1 MSTDEG
7 PAGGRPV
14 ALITGASYGI
24 GGATAAGLAAD
35 GFDIV
40 VTDLDAGHLDETR
53 RRVDAAGAR
62 CLALALDVRDQQS
75 IERCFTDALS
85 EFGHVDLIVNNAGV
99 PSPRKLIVETTREDW
114 NSVIDVNLTGA
125 YFFSQAF
132 ARRLIEQKRPGHVIS
147 LASTFGIIGQST
159 VSVYG
164 ISKAAVSHMTK
175 MMAIEWAELGIRA
188 NAVAPGAT
196 TTETRAKYHADPV
209 LGPRARAKIPVGRFA
224 QPDEVAAAIRYLA
237 SPGAAYVN
245 GHTLV
250 LDGGLTVA

>member
-1 MSTDEG
+1 MSIDGEM
-7 PAGGRPV
+7 PDGRPV

-40 VTDLDAGHLDETR
+40 VTDLDRGQLAETQ
-53 RRVDAAGAR
+53 RRVEAVGR
-62 CLALALDVRDQQS
+62 KSLALSLDVRDQQS
-75 IERCFTDALS
+75 IDRCFADAFS
-85 EFGHVDLIVNNAGV
+85 EFGRVDLIVNNAGV

-114 NSVIDVNLTGA
+114 QSIVDVNVTGVF
-125 YFFSQAF
+125 FFSQAF
-132 ARRLIEQKRPGHVIS
+132 ARRLIERKRPGHVIS
-147 LASTFGIIGQST
+147 LASTFGIIAQSN

-196 TTETRAKYHADPV
+196 TTETRAKYHRDPV
-209 LGPRARAKIPVGRFA
+209 LGPKARAKIPIGRFA
-224 QPDEVAAAIRYLA
+224 QPEEVSAAIRYLA

-250 LDGGLTVA
+250 IDGGLTVA

>member
-1 MSTDEG
+1 MGEESTNE
-7 PAGGRPV
+7 RPV
-14 ALITGASYGI
+14 ALVTGASYGI

-40 VTDLDAGHLDETR
+40 VTDLDRDHLTETQG
-53 RRVDAAGAR
+53 RVEAAGSKS
-62 CLALALDVRDQQS
+62 LALSLDVRDQQS
-75 IERCFTDALS
+75 IERCFSDALTA
-85 EFGHVDLIVNNAGV
+85 FGHVDLVVNNAGV
-99 PSPRKLIVETTREDW
+99 PSPRKLIVDTTREDW
-114 NSVIDVNLTGA
+114 NSVIDVNVTGA
-125 YFFSQAF
+125 YFFSQSF
-132 ARRLIEQKRPGHVIS
+132 ARRLIEQKRPGHVIN
-147 LASTFGIIGQST
+147 LASTFGIIAQPT

-196 TTETRAKYHADPV
+196 TTETRAKYHHDPV
-209 LGPRARAKIPVGRFA
+209 LGPKARAKIPIGRFG

>member
-1 MSTDEG
+1 MMGEATTGE
-7 PAGGRPV
+7 RPV

-24 GGATAAGLAAD
+24 GGATAVGLAVD

-40 VTDLDAGHLDETR
+40 VTDLEASLLADTR
-53 RRVDAAGAR
+53 EKAEAAGAK
-62 CLALALDVRDQQS
+62 CLALGLDVRDDES
-75 IERCFTDALS
+75 IERCLADAMS
-85 EFGHVDLIVNNAGV
+85 EFGHVDLLVNNAGV
-99 PSPRKLIVETTREDW
+99 PSPRKPIIETTRDDW
-114 NSVIDVNLTGA
+114 HAIVDANVAGV
-125 YFFSQAF
+125 YFVSGAF
-132 ARRLIEQKRPGHVIS
+132 ARRLVEQERPGHVIT
-147 LASTFGIIGQST
+147 LASTFGIIGQAN

-164 ISKAAVSHMTK
+164 ISKAAVGHMTK

-196 TTETRAKYHADPV
+196 TTESRAKYHHDPV
-209 LGPRARAKIPVGRFA
+209 LGPRARAKIPIGRFA

-237 SPGAAYVN
+237 SPGAAYIN

>member
-1 MSTDEG
+1 MTMGEG
-7 PAGGRPV
+7 TAEERPV
-14 ALITGASYGI
+14 ALVTGASYGI
-24 GGATAAGLAAD
+24 GGATAVGLAAD

-40 VTDLDAGHLDETR
+40 VTDLDASHLADTQRKIE
-53 RRVDAAGAR
+53 AAGAR
-62 CLALALDVRDQQS
+62 SLALGLDVRDQHS
-75 IERCFTDALS
+75 IDRCFADAVS
-85 EFGHVDLIVNNAGV
+85 EFGHVDLVVNNAGV
-99 PSPRKLIVETTREDW
+99 PSPRKPIVDTTREDW
-114 NSVIDVNLTGA
+114 HTIIDVNLTGVF
-125 YFFSQAF
+125 FFSQAF
-132 ARRLIEQKRPGHVIS
+132 ARHLIAQERPGHVIS
-147 LASTFGIIGQST
+147 LASTFGIIGQAN

-196 TTETRAKYHADPV
+196 TTESRAKYHHDPV
-209 LGPRARAKIPVGRFA
+209 LGPRARAKIPIGRFA

-237 SPGAAYVN
+237 SPSAAYIN

>member
-1 MSTDEG
+1 MGEG
-7 PAGGRPV
+7 AASERPV
-14 ALITGASYGI
+14 ALVTGASYGI

-35 GFDIV
+35 GFDVI
-40 VTDLDAGHLDETR
+40 VTDLDRSNVAQTEGR
-53 RRVDAAGAR
+53 IGAAGAR
-62 CLALALDVRDQQS
+62 SLALDLDVRDQQS
-75 IERCFTDALS
+75 IERCFTEALS
-85 EFGHVDLIVNNAGV
+85 EFGHVDLLVNNAGV

-147 LASTFGIIGQST
+147 LASTFGIIGQSN

-196 TTETRAKYHADPV
+196 TTETRAKYHNDPV
-209 LGPRARAKIPVGRFA
+209 LGPRARAKIPMGRFA

-237 SPGAAYVN
+237 SPAAAYVN

-250 LDGGLTVA
+250 IDGGLTVA

>member
-1 MSTDEG
+1 MGEG
-7 PAGGRPV
+7 PESERPV

-40 VTDLDAGHLDETR
+40 VTDLDRGPLAETE
-53 RRVDAAGAR
+53 RRVAAAGAR
-62 CLALALDVRDQQS
+62 SLALDLDVRDQQS
-75 IERCFTDALS
+75 IERCFTEALS
-85 EFGHVDLIVNNAGV
+85 GFGHVDLIVNNAGV

-196 TTETRAKYHADPV
+196 RTETRARYHDDPEI
-209 LGPRARAKIPVGRFA
+209 GPRARARIPMGRFG

-250 LDGGLTVA
+250 IDGGLTVA

>member
-1 MSTDEG
+1 MGDGTASE
-7 PAGGRPV
+7 RPV

-24 GGATAAGLAAD
+24 GGATAAGLATD

-40 VTDLDAGHLDETR
+40 VTDLERGSLAETER
-53 RRVDAAGAR
+53 RIAATGAKS
-62 CLALALDVRDQQS
+62 LALDLDVRDQQS
-75 IERCFTDALS
+75 IERCLTEAMS
-85 EFGHVDLIVNNAGV
+85 AFGHVDLIVNNAGV

-147 LASTFGIIGQST
+147 LASTFGIIGQAT

-175 MMAIEWAELGIRA
+175 MMAIEWAEFGIRA

-209 LGPRARAKIPVGRFA
+209 IGPRARAKIPLGRFA
-224 QPDEVAAAIRYLA
+224 QPDEVAGAIRYLA
-237 SPGAAYVN
+237 SPAAAYVN

-250 LDGGLTVA
+250 IDGGLTVA

>member
-1 MSTDEG
+1 MSIADGAAKE
-7 PAGGRPV
+7 RPV

-40 VTDLDAGHLDETR
+40 VTDLDAGHLADTMKR
-53 RRVDAAGAR
+53 AAAAGAR
-62 CLALALDVRDQQS
+62 SLALSLDVRDQQS
-75 IERCFTDALS
+75 IERCFRDALS
-85 EFGHVDLIVNNAGV
+85 EFGHVDLVVNNAGV
-99 PSPRKLIVETTREDW
+99 PAPRRPIVETTREDW
-114 NSVIDVNLTGA
+114 NTIIDVNLTGVF
-125 YFFSQAF
+125 FFSQAF

-147 LASTFGIIGQST
+147 LASTFGIVGQSN

-196 TTETRAKYHADPV
+196 TTESRAKYHNDPV
-209 LGPRARAKIPVGRFA
+209 LSQRARSKIPMGRFA

-250 LDGGLTVA
+250 IDGALTVA

>member
-1 MSTDEG
+1 MSEESTN
-7 PAGGRPV
+7 GRPV
-14 ALITGASYGI
+14 ALVTGASYGI

-35 GFDIV
+35 GFNVI
-40 VTDLDAGHLDETR
+40 VTDLHRDHLAETE
-53 RRVDAAGAR
+53 RRVEAAGGKS
-62 CLALALDVRDQQS
+62 LALNLDVRDQQS

-85 EFGHVDLIVNNAGV
+85 EFGCVDLVVNNAGV
-99 PSPRKLIVETTREDW
+99 PSPRKPIVDTTREDW
-114 NSVIDVNLTGA
+114 NSIIDVNLTGA

-132 ARRLIEQKRPGHVIS
+132 ARRLIEQKRPGHIIS
-147 LASTFGIIGQST
+147 LASTFGIVGQST

-196 TTETRAKYHADPV
+196 TTETRAKYHHDPV
-209 LGPRARAKIPVGRFA
+209 LGPRARAKIPIGRFA